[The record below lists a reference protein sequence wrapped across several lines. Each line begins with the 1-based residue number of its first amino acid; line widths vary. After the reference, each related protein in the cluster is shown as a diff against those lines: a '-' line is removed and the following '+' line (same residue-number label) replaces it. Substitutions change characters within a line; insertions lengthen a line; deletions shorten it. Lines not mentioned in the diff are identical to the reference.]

1 MFHLLWELP
10 TITAGEP
17 HGLHAVHGADVD
29 ALKQSFNWAAS
40 YPSTDTQYSAHT
52 AAQVVLNRAAT
63 QRTTLFSE

>member
-40 YPSTDTQYSAHT
+40 YPSTDTHGAQQSRYSA
-52 AAQVVLNRAAT
+52 RYP
-63 QRTTLFSE
+63 LFSE